1 MTTSTV
7 KTNLLGLT
15 QLEMEKFFDSI
26 GEKRFRAGQVMKWI
40 HHFGVD
46 DFDAMTNVS
55 KALREKLKAVAEVR
69 GPEVVS
75 EDISS
80 DGTRKWVVRVASGS
94 CVETVYIPQGKRGTL
109 CVSSQA
115 GCALDCS
122 FCSTGKQ
129 GFNSNL
135 TAAEVIG
142 QVWIANKSFGSVPAT
157 VDRAITNVVMMGMGE
172 PLLNFDNVV
181 AAMHLMMDDL
191 GYGISKRRVT
201 LSTSGVVPMIDELS
215 KHIDV
220 SLALSLHAPN
230 DALRNQLVPINKKYP
245 LKMLLESCQR
255 YMSTLGEKRVLTIEY
270 TLLKDI
276 NDKVE
281 HAVEMIE
288 LLKNIPCKINLI
300 PFNPFPHSGYERPSN
315 NAIRRFQDQ
324 LHHAGFNV
332 TVRTTR
338 GEDIDAAC
346 GQLVGQV
353 LDRTRRSERYIAVRE
368 LNADSD
374 VAHRRRE
381 HNQERISMSLRFAL
395 LLLLASLCAGC
406 VLSGDYNPMKTSKGR
421 DEAREAYVQLGIG
434 YLQQGMTERAKVP
447 LKKALE
453 LDGSDPDANAAL
465 GLVFQAEMEPELADE
480 HFRKALSSR
489 PADARILNNYGSFL
503 FEQKRYKEAYE
514 RFEQAA
520 ADTLYPERSRVFEN
534 LGMTAANARPA
545 RSGPATTGKSPAPEP
560 PTTAC
565 IAGNG

>member
-1 MTTSTV
+1 MTEATG

-15 QLEMEKFFDSI
+15 QPEMEQFFERI

-46 DFDAMTNVS
+46 DFDAMSNLG
-55 KALREKLKAVAEVR
+55 KALRDKLKGCAEVR
-69 GPEVVS
+69 GPEIVS
-75 EDISS
+75 QDISS

-191 GYGISKRRVT
+191 GYGISKRKVT
-201 LSTSGVVPMIDELS
+201 LSTSGVVPMIDKLGEV
-215 KHIDV
+215 IDV

-230 DALRNQLVPINKKYP
+230 DALRNTLVPINKKYP
-245 LKMLLESCQR
+245 LAMLLAACKR
-255 YMSTLGEKRVLTIEY
+255 YVARLGEKRVLTIEY
-270 TLLKDI
+270 TLLKDV
-276 NDKVE
+276 NDRTE
-281 HAVEMIE
+281 HAEEMIE
-288 LLKNIPCKINLI
+288 LLKDIPCKINLI

-315 NAIRRFQDQ
+315 NSIRRFQD
-324 LHHAGFNV
+324 LLYKAGHNV

-353 LDRTRRSERYIAVRE
+353 MDRTRRSERYIAVR
-368 LNADSD
+368 
-374 VAHRRRE
+374 
-381 HNQERISMSLRFAL
+381 Q
-395 LLLLASLCAGC
+395 
-406 VLSGDYNPMKTSKGR
+406 LSN
-421 DEAREAYVQLGIG
+421 E
-434 YLQQGMTERAKVP
+434 
-447 LKKALE
+447 
-453 LDGSDPDANAAL
+453 
-465 GLVFQAEMEPELADE
+465 
-480 HFRKALSSR
+480 
-489 PADARILNNYGSFL
+489 ADAPR
-503 FEQKRYKEAYE
+503 
-514 RFEQAA
+514 
-520 ADTLYPERSRVFEN
+520 
-534 LGMTAANARPA
+534 TAANR
-545 RSGPATTGKSPAPEP
+545 T
-560 PTTAC
+560 
-565 IAGNG
+565 